1 MKKTLL
7 IISLTILT
15 ITTVKSQ
22 EKIQFGVLGSV
33 NFTSMTSNDLLNKEE
48 YKTGFQ
54 IGALV
59 EIPFGKK
66 FSLQPEILYSTQGVK
81 GIVPL
86 YYDVIP
92 GAPAPEPVFGEYTLD
107 YIKIPVLAKIYLIK
121 NFSLEIGPSFN
132 FLINDE
138 FKYNSITYTD
148 LTKSFEFGGVIGLSY
163 KIKSRFIVNA
173 KYFSGFSDV
182 SKSDFAKPKNY
193 GFSIGIGYLIK

>member
-1 MKKTLL
+1 MKKALL

-15 ITTVKSQ
+15 IINVKSQ
-22 EKIQFGVLGSV
+22 EKTQFGVLGSV

-54 IGALV
+54 IGVFV
-59 EIPFGKK
+59 EIPFGEK

-86 YYDVIP
+86 YYDPIP
-92 GAPAPEPVFGEYTLD
+92 GAPAPEPVFGEYKLD

-138 FKYNSITYTD
+138 FKFISITNSD
-148 LTKSFEFGGVIGLSY
+148 LAKRFEFGGVIGLSY
-163 KIKSRFIVNA
+163 KIKSRFIANA

-182 SKSDFAKPKNY
+182 SKSDFAEPKNY

>member
-22 EKIQFGVLGSV
+22 EKTQFGVLGSV
-33 NFTSMTSNDLLNKEE
+33 NFTSMTSNDLLYNKE

-59 EIPFGKK
+59 EIPFGEK

-81 GIVPL
+81 GIVPM
-86 YYDVIP
+86 YYDPFP
-92 GAPAPEPVFGEYTLD
+92 GAPAPEPVFGEYKLD

-138 FKYNSITYTD
+138 FKYNSFTNTD
-148 LTKSFEFGGVIGLSY
+148 LAKSFEFGGVIGLSY
-163 KIKSRFIVNA
+163 KIKSRFIANA
-173 KYFSGFSDV
+173 KYFKGFSDV
-182 SKSDFAKPKNY
+182 SESDFAEPKNY
-193 GFSIGIGYLIK
+193 GFSIGLGYLIK

>member
-22 EKIQFGVLGSV
+22 EKIQFGLLGGV
-33 NFTSMTSNDLLNKEE
+33 NFTSMTSNDLLIKEE
-48 YKTGFQ
+48 FKTGFQ
-54 IGALV
+54 IGVLI
-59 EIPFGKK
+59 EIPFGEK

-86 YYDVIP
+86 NYVPYP
-92 GAPAPEPVFGEYTLD
+92 GAPAPEPVFGEYKLD

-138 FKYNSITYTD
+138 LKYNSIKQND
-148 LTKSFEFGGVIGLSY
+148 LAKNFEFGGVIGLSY
-163 KIKSRFIVNA
+163 KVKTRFIANA
-173 KYFSGFSDV
+173 KYFNGFSDI
-182 SKSDFAKPKNY
+182 SKSDFKEPKNY
-193 GFSIGIGYLIK
+193 GFSIGIGYLFK